1 MLNVLHEFVVV
12 KLIVF
17 FVFQEPVNQYPS
29 SLDTTSEFSWNVKDS
44 FETEH
49 SVDSDEVISGLCCPY
64 SSSIYV
70 SLDTSVE
77 KGLSQEKKVHFV
89 LV

>member
-29 SLDTTSEFSWNVKDS
+29 SLDTASESSWNVKDS

-49 SVDSDEVISGLCCPY
+49 SVNSDEVISGLCYPY

-70 SLDTSVE
+70 SLDTSVK
-77 KGLSQEKKVHFV
+77 KGLPQEKKVHFV